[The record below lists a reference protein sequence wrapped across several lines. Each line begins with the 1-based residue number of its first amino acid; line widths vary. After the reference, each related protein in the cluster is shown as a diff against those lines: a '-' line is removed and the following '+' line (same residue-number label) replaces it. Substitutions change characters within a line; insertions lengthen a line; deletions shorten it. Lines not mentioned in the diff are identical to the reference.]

1 MHHPHHLWR
10 YHLSLMTVFEESYCH
25 PIRVW
30 GMVGSHCLLP
40 THPCILI
47 LAVKLCLYLPL
58 ATLKMN
64 PVLHSLP
71 STSLGWN
78 SSLACSLSY
87 SSSSV
92 KAGALSFFS
101 LTHTPSYSDP
111 GLGVKLCLRLPLA
124 ILCMNTVFFWCK

>member
-1 MHHPHHLWR
+1 MLLEVMHHPHHLWC

-47 LAVKLCLYLPL
+47 LAVKLCLCLPL
-58 ATLKMN
+58 ATLRMN

-78 SSLACSLSY
+78 SSLSKLVPSPSSL
-87 SSSSV
+87 
-92 KAGALSFFS
+92 LPT
-101 LTHTPSYSDP
+101 LRHILI
-111 GLGVKLCLRLPLA
+111 LGVKLCLRFPLA
-124 ILCMNTVFFWCK
+124 TLCMNTVFFLGK